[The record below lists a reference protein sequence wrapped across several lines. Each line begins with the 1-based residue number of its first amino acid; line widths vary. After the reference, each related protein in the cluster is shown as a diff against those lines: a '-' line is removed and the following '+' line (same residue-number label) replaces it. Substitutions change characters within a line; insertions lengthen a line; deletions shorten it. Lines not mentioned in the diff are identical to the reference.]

1 MQKSADPLLFTP
13 GPVSV
18 SPQVLAAG
26 SHPMIHHRS
35 PEFHPLMENV
45 TNKMKQ
51 LFGTKDDVLLI
62 HSTGRGAMEG
72 ALRNLFAPQEKIAC
86 ICNGKFG
93 QMFAEIAES
102 CGLIPQRIFT
112 EWLAPVN
119 PEDIDELLKNNPDIK
134 GVTVVHSDTSTAVM
148 NPIAEIGRIV
158 RRHDRLLVV
167 DCISTL
173 GVMPFS
179 FDDLKVD
186 VAVTASQKGLM
197 SPAGISFAAV
207 NQRAWAAVERTANPS
222 FTVDLKR
229 MKKFYDEK
237 RETPGSTPVSLVAS
251 VNASL
256 EMIFAEGLQ
265 NVYER
270 HRVVSRAIRRG
281 VQGMGLTLLPEGKVD
296 RSHAVTLI
304 KSPEGIK
311 PTTVKTLAR
320 EKYGIMIASGLG
332 ELQDT
337 SFRIG
342 HIGMIGVR
350 EALLVVSALELILR
364 ELGVAEKPGSG
375 LDAFYESLNRESN
388 DS

>member
-1 MQKSADPLLFTP
+1 MQKSAYPLLFTP

-26 SHPMIHHRS
+26 SLPMIHHRS

-45 TNKMKQ
+45 TNKMKE
-51 LFGTKDDVLLI
+51 LFGTGDDVLII

-72 ALRNLFAPQEKIAC
+72 ALRNLFAPGEKIAC
-86 ICNGKFG
+86 VCNGKFG
-93 QMFAEIAES
+93 LMFVEIAES
-102 CGLIPQRIFT
+102 CGLIPRRIYT
-112 EWLAPVN
+112 EWLAPVD
-119 PEDIDELLKNNPDIK
+119 PGELDALLQKDPDIK

-179 FDDLKVD
+179 LDDLKVD

-207 NQRAWAAVERTANPS
+207 NQRAWAAVEKTANPS
-222 FTVDLKR
+222 FTVDFKR

-270 HRVVSRAIRRG
+270 HAVVSRAIKSG
-281 VQGMGLTLLPEGKVD
+281 IEGMGLALLPEGNVD
-296 RSHAVTLI
+296 RSNAVTLI
-304 KSPEGIK
+304 KSPDGIK
-311 PTTVKTLAR
+311 PSTIKALAR
-320 EKYGIMIASGLG
+320 EKYGITIGSGLG
-332 ELQDT
+332 ELQDI

-342 HIGMIGVR
+342 HIGMVGVR
-350 EALLVVSALELILR
+350 EALLVVAALELILR
-364 ELGVAEKPGSG
+364 ELGVAAKPGGG
-375 LDAFYESLNRESN
+375 LEAFYESLNRES
-388 DS
+388 DDR

>member
-1 MQKSADPLLFTP
+1 MQKYTHPLLFTP
-13 GPVSV
+13 GPVNV
-18 SPQVLAAG
+18 SPKVLAAG
-26 SHPMIHHRS
+26 SVPMVHHRS

-45 TNKMKQ
+45 TNKLKK
-51 LFGTKDDVLLI
+51 LFGTKDDVLMI

-72 ALRNLFAPQEKIAC
+72 ALRNLFAPREKIAC
-86 ICNGKFG
+86 VCNGKFG
-93 QMFAEIAES
+93 QMFVEIAES

-112 EWLAPVN
+112 EWLSPVI
-119 PEDIDELLKNNPDIK
+119 PDELDALLEDDPDIK

-148 NPIAEIGRIV
+148 NPIADIGQIV

-179 FDDLKVD
+179 LDDMKAD
-186 VAVTASQKGLM
+186 AAVTASQKGLM
-197 SPAGISFAAV
+197 SPTGISFAAV

-222 FTVDLKR
+222 FTVDFKR

-256 EMIFAEGLQ
+256 EMIFKEGLQ
-265 NVYER
+265 NVYTR
-270 HRVVSRAIRRG
+270 HAVVSRAIKSA
-281 VQGMGLTLLPEGKVD
+281 VQGMGLTLLPQGNVD

-304 KSPEGIK
+304 RSPEGIK
-311 PTTVKTLAR
+311 PSAIKALAR
-320 EKYGIMIASGLG
+320 EKYGIMIGSGLG
-332 ELQDT
+332 ELQDA

-364 ELGVAEKPGSG
+364 ELGVTGKPGSG
-375 LDAFYESLNRESN
+375 LEAFYESLNRES
-388 DS
+388 DDR